1 MKVSEKNLFHRIHVY
16 WSLFNQNKLDYRPRA
31 PVSDISDFNI
41 DRGTGQEFHN
51 MEKKSDRINNQF
63 FKSGVKN
70 PVSFSSFL
78 QKTQIFS

>member
-16 WSLFNQNKLDYRPRA
+16 WSLFNQNKLDFRPRA

-51 MEKKSDRINNQF
+51 MVRSCIVDLH
-63 FKSGVKN
+63 N
-70 PVSFSSFL
+70 PMDA
-78 QKTQIFS
+78 